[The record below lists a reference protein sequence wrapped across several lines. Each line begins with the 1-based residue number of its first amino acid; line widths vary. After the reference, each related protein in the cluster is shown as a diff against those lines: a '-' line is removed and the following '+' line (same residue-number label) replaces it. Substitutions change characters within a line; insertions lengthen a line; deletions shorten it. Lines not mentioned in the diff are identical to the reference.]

1 MNLKNN
7 SESNLKTDYA
17 TGFAPN
23 SPPSTAPRS
32 PDRLLQAT
40 QWVVLGA
47 IALAWVGP
55 AFSPSAEPAPN
66 P

>member
-1 MNLKNN
+1 MQPDLP
-7 SESNLKTDYA
+7 
-17 TGFAPN
+17 PN

-55 AFSPSAEPAPN
+55 AFSPSAEPAPEA
-66 P
+66 PKPAIEQGR